1 MYLSLWIIFVL
12 YLILFQEIEA
22 VGKIMRDKPLD
33 NETIRT
39 LVYSVM
45 ESVVTNEVSGACS
58 VNKDLLAERI
68 PILKKYIDAT
78 KVRNIYLVFNRTFF
92 IVS

>member
-1 MYLSLWIIFVL
+1 ML
-12 YLILFQEIEA
+12 YLILLQEIEA

-39 LVYSVM
+39 LVYAVM

-78 KVRNIYLVFNRTFF
+78 KVRNIYLVFNRTCF